1 MQFPRLVIPLSVVL
15 TVSLQF
21 ALNLVVVFVIIA
33 ATGVQPI
40 WTWVLFPL
48 LTSPSWS

>member
-21 ALNLVVVFVIIA
+21 ALNLVVVFLIIV
-33 ATGVQPI
+33 ATGVHPL

-48 LTSPSWS
+48 LISPSWP